1 MTQLLVRKCSKG
13 TGFSKLWL
21 LRDLEILS
29 IMLYS
34 SKREINSMAQDPERD
49 QREPDKEHDSDHSS
63 YAEDTDINK
72 ADPLEGLDEETKIC
86 FQVTIFSQSL
96 FSGFDGNEIKTDEI
110 IRTLAQKWQP
120 SKRPHSEERNA
131 KAVDT
136 DMIVVSC
143 VVSFKHLHPLGMSPI
158 GVVWCVSHLC
168 HPPPQSKPSHCE
180 KATEEINVVAQKLIT
195 NSESDL
201 QLSYSKQRRT
211 KSSALL
217 HKELDVRGNRTVR
230 QYLVKVNEAIATLY
244 ARHVLALLLAD
255 WPAEMPLSD
264 EALELSGAS
273 HMAYILDMLM
283 QLEEKQHWEKVDIL
297 SVHVQL
303 SLYETS
309 HVE

>member
-1 MTQLLVRKCSKG
+1 MG
-13 TGFSKLWL
+13 
-21 LRDLEILS
+21 
-29 IMLYS
+29 
-34 SKREINSMAQDPERD
+34 A
-49 QREPDKEHDSDHSS
+49 
-63 YAEDTDINK
+63 
-72 ADPLEGLDEETKIC
+72 
-86 FQVTIFSQSL
+86 
-96 FSGFDGNEIKTDEI
+96 
-110 IRTLAQKWQP
+110 
-120 SKRPHSEERNA
+120 
-131 KAVDT
+131 
-136 DMIVVSC
+136 VSC
-143 VVSFKHLHPLGMSPI
+143 VLIFAVLS
-158 GVVWCVSHLC
+158 
-168 HPPPQSKPSHCE
+168 PQSKPSYCE

-283 QLEEKQHWEKVDIL
+283 QLEEKQHWEKVDI
-297 SVHVQL
+297 SVCACTIIYV
-303 SLYETS
+303 
-309 HVE
+309 